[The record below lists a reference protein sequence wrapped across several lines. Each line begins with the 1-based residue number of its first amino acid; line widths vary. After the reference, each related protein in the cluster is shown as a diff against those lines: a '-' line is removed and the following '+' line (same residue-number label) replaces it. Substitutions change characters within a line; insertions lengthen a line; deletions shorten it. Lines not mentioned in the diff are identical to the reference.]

1 MDTAVLDRVAEVKAQ
16 PVAVATRKPLRLF
29 VLKLIAVPG
38 WVALGGFLA
47 WLIHDFGQTSGFGQ
61 ERIASFL
68 VLLLFL
74 ISGALISMISWNSY
88 RTSNGKP
95 SW

>member
-1 MDTAVLDRVAEVKAQ
+1 MNRVAEVKAQ
-16 PVAVATRKPLRLF
+16 PVAVAARKPLRLF
-29 VLKLIAVPG
+29 VLKLVAVPG

-68 VLLLFL
+68 VLFLFV
-74 ISGALISMISWNSY
+74 ISGALISMISWKSY
-88 RTSNGKP
+88 RTSTGKP

>member
-1 MDTAVLDRVAEVKAQ
+1 MDTAVMNRVAEVKAR

-47 WLIHDFGQTSGFGQ
+47 WLVHDFGQTSGFSQ
-61 ERIASFL
+61 ERSASFL

-88 RTSNGKP
+88 RISSGKP